1 MSSPRRV
8 RFLLHGLI
16 IVGLA
21 FRPLVLRAQTDSVP
35 TVSFRLDEIVVVA
48 HRTPTLLRESVAATS
63 VFTRSDIEGLHARN
77 LWEILQHVPG
87 LTFVER
93 DGAGRLPR
101 AVARGFFGGGET
113 SYVLLIIDG
122 TPANDT
128 RTGVVEWSQVPVS
141 AIERIEVVRGSASVV
156 YGDAALGAVV
166 HVVTSGGSRP
176 AGVSGTMT
184 AG

>member
-1 MSSPRRV
+1 M
-8 RFLLHGLI
+8 
-16 IVGLA
+16 
-21 FRPLVLRAQTDSVP
+21 VLRAQTDSVP
-35 TVSFRLDEIVVVA
+35 TVSFRLDEIIVVA

-63 VFTRSDIEGLHARN
+63 VLTRSDIEGLHARN

-93 DGAGRLPR
+93 DGAGQLPM

-113 SYVLLIIDG
+113 SYVLLTIDG

-128 RTGVVEWSQVPVS
+128 RTGLAEWSQIPVS
-141 AIERIEVVRGSASVV
+141 AIERIEVLRGSASVV

-166 HVVTSGGSRP
+166 HVMTRGGSRP
-176 AGVSGTMT
+176 AGVSGALRGGSWGD
-184 AG
+184 AGLSVSGKGPG